1 MLKPREADVPTFII
15 VLVVLPIVTYIL
27 LGKWND
33 AVRKR
38 ARVTELAH
46 LAFEESSRVEVE
58 AHMASPDILMPASP
72 VIPAVVAVPT
82 VPVVPAL
89 RGNGYYYECATC
101 LSPATTRCSRCKS
114 VRYCSGKCQIIH
126 WRQGH
131 KDRCRPWNASAT
143 SVSGVA
149 PQQMPYLVNLNSP
162 LHGSESEQSM
172 LSDSASDDQSGSQT
186 ESKFMN
192 HVEKRSTNKLKQ
204 AKFRNGDCMD
214 ADSPF
219 SEASSE
225 VPTCNVST
233 SEEVLKNLDG
243 TSVSKNVLRY
253 HTKSTKESRK
263 RNKPTDSAKSAS
275 SNSDCITTT
284 DFEDGVHQDRG
295 AVEQGESHFSEKN
308 LSRGSTGYKKPPY
321 SLGQSI
327 CVVQKPQ
334 DSRVVKEHFLE
345 GDERNLCKKNES
357 RCTSASVANNYHSNG
372 LKNEVAKKPSKF
384 LKYNLVGLINDSRKN
399 KVPQVLFPYEELVKF
414 FQYEVRGVA
423 PRGLVNCGNSCYANA
438 VLQCLTCTRPLM
450 VYLLKR
456 LHSENCSSKKWCLIC
471 ELEQHASM
479 LCESGAPLS
488 LSGILSN
495 MRNIGCRFGG
505 GSQEDAH
512 EFLRLLVMSM
522 QSTCLEGLGGEK
534 VVNPKLQETTLI
546 QQIFG
551 GRLKSKVICMRCHH
565 ESERYENIMDLTLE
579 INGWVESLEDALT
592 QFTSPEDLD
601 GENMYRCE
609 RCSAYVR
616 ARKQL
621 SVHEVPNILTIVLKR
636 FQSGKYGKINKC
648 VTFPEM
654 LDMIPYVTGTADK
667 PPLYLLYAVIVHLDN
682 QNASFSGHYISYV
695 KDMQG
700 TWFRIDDSEVQVV
713 QLSQVMSEGA
723 YMLFYSRSSPR
734 PPRAYMEKSPAHF
747 PVSSKRDYTSKP
759 TKSAQVA
766 SSIDARNGRYDFGS
780 EHRQYH
786 IDESAFPT
794 SADFSDANSSS
805 EWSLF
810 TSSDES
816 SFTTESTRDSFSMVD
831 YGENSNSSPN
841 TNPSLDPFASI
852 FGTPYYEAS
861 CRPQTRYYVESS
873 GTNGGVIRER
883 SVDFE
888 GCYVQTSGYCDM

>member
-1 MLKPREADVPTFII
+1 MLEPRQADVPTFIL

-27 LGKWND
+27 LGKWNA

-38 ARVTELAH
+38 ARVSDLAH
-46 LAFEESSRVEVE
+46 LAFEASSRVGVE
-58 AHMASPDILMPASP
+58 AHMACPDVLIPAVP
-72 VIPAVVAVPT
+72 VIPAVVTLPT
-82 VPVVPAL
+82 GPVVPSL

-101 LSPATTRCSRCKS
+101 LAPATTRCSRCKS

-126 WRQGH
+126 WRQDH
-131 KDRCRPWNASAT
+131 KDRCQPWNTSAT
-143 SVSGVA
+143 PSGVA

-172 LSDSASDDQSGSQT
+172 LSDGTYDDQSGTQT
-186 ESKFMN
+186 DSKFIN
-192 HVEKRSTNKLKQ
+192 YPDKRSTSKLKQ
-204 AKFRNGDCMD
+204 VKFRTEEWME
-214 ADSPF
+214 ADPLF
-219 SEASSE
+219 SEVLPEAPAS
-225 VPTCNVST
+225 TLST
-233 SEEVLKNLDG
+233 SEEVQKNLDD
-243 TSVSKNVLRY
+243 TSISKNTLKY
-253 HTKSTKESRK
+253 HSKSTKDSRK
-263 RNKPTDSAKSAS
+263 RNKLTESSAKPVP
-275 SNSDCITTT
+275 SNSDCNTSI
-284 DFEDGVHQDRG
+284 DFEASVHLDKG
-295 AVEQGESHFSEKN
+295 IVEQCVGHFSEKGS
-308 LSRGSTGYKKPPY
+308 SRGNAGYKKPPY
-321 SLGQSI
+321 TLGQSI
-327 CVVQKPQ
+327 CVVQKFQ
-334 DSRVVKEHFLE
+334 DSRIVKEHFVE
-345 GDERNLCKKNES
+345 GDERNLCKKHES
-357 RCTSASVANNYHSNG
+357 RCTNTGSSNNYHSNG

-399 KVPQVLFPYEELVKF
+399 KVPQVLFPYEELIKF

-438 VLQCLTCTRPLM
+438 VLQCLTSTKPLM

-456 LHSENCSSKKWCLIC
+456 LHSENCSSKSWCLMC

-479 LCESGAPLS
+479 LRESGAPLS

-495 MRNIGCRFGG
+495 MRNIGCRLGG

-522 QSTCLEGLGGEK
+522 QSTYLEGLGGEK

-551 GRLKSKVICMRCHH
+551 GRLRSKVICMRCHH

-654 LDMIPYVTGTADK
+654 LDMIPFVTGTADK

-700 TWFRIDDSEVQVV
+700 TWLRIDDSEVQMV
-713 QLSQVMSEGA
+713 QLNQVMSEGA

-734 PPRAYMEKSPAHF
+734 PPRAYMEKSPEHF
-747 PVSSKRDYTSKP
+747 LVSSKHEYTSKP
-759 TKSAQVA
+759 PKSAQNA
-766 SSIDARNGRYDFGS
+766 SINDAPKGRYDFGPD
-780 EHRQYH
+780 HRQYRM
-786 IDESAFPT
+786 DESAFPT

-831 YGENSNSSPN
+831 YSEISNSNASP
-841 TNPSLDPFASI
+841 NPSLDPFASI
-852 FGTPYYEAS
+852 FGPPYYEVS
-861 CRPQTRYYVESS
+861 CRPQTRYYVETA
-873 GTNGGVIRER
+873 GTDGGVIRER
-883 SVDFE
+883 NVDFE
-888 GCYVQTSGYCDM
+888 GCYMQTSGYCDM